1 MHKGRLILKLSI
13 YLGGK
18 WKIWST
24 TGIEENEDP
33 RYALP
38 KCLQLVLCG
47 IKEDSQPILLQPQ
60 SEYAFQIG
68 EIDQFKVSHVK
79 FFPSFAGSF
88 RISKCVLIYFIY
100 YFQS

>member
-1 MHKGRLILKLSI
+1 MKLACKI
-13 YLGGK
+13 QKFWFANLAGN

-38 KCLQLVLCG
+38 KCLELVLCG
-47 IKEDSQPILLQPQ
+47 PKADSQPILLQPQ

-68 EIDQFKVSHVK
+68 EIDQFKVCTQ
-79 FFPSFAGSF
+79 ANN
-88 RISKCVLIYFIY
+88 FIRTLC
-100 YFQS
+100 FNLQ

>member
-1 MHKGRLILKLSI
+1 MDVLFCA
-13 YLGGK
+13 GGK

-33 RYALP
+33 RYELP

-47 IKEDSQPILLQPQ
+47 LKGDSHTILLQPQ

-68 EIDQFKVSHVK
+68 EIDQFQVTLFGDLVEI
-79 FFPSFAGSF
+79 SFSEYVY
-88 RISKCVLIYFIY
+88 CV
-100 YFQS
+100 